1 MAQKHEAFDDVQL
14 VDLAEW
20 NLPFMDEP
28 HHPRLRRYEHQH
40 TRDWSAKID
49 QADAFVIVLPEYNY
63 GYTAPLKNAI
73 DYLHH
78 EWAYKPVGLV
88 SYGGVAAGARAAQMI
103 KQVLTTLKMM
113 PVPEAVQIPFVAQF
127 LDDDRTIRPNTIMWA
142 ASVAAARGGEYEG
155 EVAANVHRDVDLG
168 EDQAALAERL
178 GQRREPGGP
187 SRLTM
192 TMSCGGGHCGS
203 NRSAI
208 QVVMPQTR
216 QKHNRHPQRAAST
229 TDGAAARARD
239 GRARRR
245 TPGRRAVPGT
255 SPMRRLRAGAALLRS
270 P

>member
-1 MAQKHEAFDDVQL
+1 MRRLQIIIGSTRPGRIGLPVAEWFNGVAQKHGGFDEVRL

-40 TRDWSAKID
+40 TRDWSATID
-49 QADAFVIVLPEYNY
+49 EADAFVLVLPEYNY

-127 LDDDRTIRPNTIMWA
+127 LDDDRTIRPNDIMSA
-142 ASVAAARGGEYEG
+142 ASVAMLDELARWSD
-155 EVAANVHRDVDLG
+155 AL
-168 EDQAALAERL
+168 AAL
-178 GQRREPGGP
+178 RE
-187 SRLTM
+187 
-192 TMSCGGGHCGS
+192 
-203 NRSAI
+203 
-208 QVVMPQTR
+208 QTR
-216 QKHNRHPQRAAST
+216 AEHHPA
-229 TDGAAARARD
+229 
-239 GRARRR
+239 
-245 TPGRRAVPGT
+245 
-255 SPMRRLRAGAALLRS
+255 
-270 P
+270 